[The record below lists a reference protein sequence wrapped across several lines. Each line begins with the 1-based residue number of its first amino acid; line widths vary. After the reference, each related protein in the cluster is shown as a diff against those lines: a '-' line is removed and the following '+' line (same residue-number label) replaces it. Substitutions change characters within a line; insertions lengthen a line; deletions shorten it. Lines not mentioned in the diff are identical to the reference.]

1 VVARFL
7 LVTAA
12 ASFLAGCGGPASGSA
27 GLAGT
32 VLVSP
37 ASPVCRTGSS
47 CTRPARGL
55 TLLFIRGGH
64 ADTTRTDAKGRYSIA
79 LSPGGYRV
87 RVPGARLRASLKP
100 RTATVRS
107 GSFGKLD
114 FRYDPGI
121 R

>member
-1 VVARFL
+1 ML
-7 LVTAA
+7 LATAA
-12 ASFLAGCGGPASGSA
+12 STFLAGCGGPASGDA

-37 ASPVCRTGSS
+37 ASPVCRTDNS

-55 TLLFIRGGH
+55 TLMFVRGGRSYE
-64 ADTTRTDAKGRYSIA
+64 TKTDGKGHYSIA
-79 LSPGGYRV
+79 LSPGAYRV
-87 RVPGARLRASLKP
+87 QVPGARLRTSLTP
-100 RTATVRS
+100 RKARVKS
-107 GSFGKLD
+107 GGFGKLD

>member
-1 VVARFL
+1 VAARVL
-7 LVTAA
+7 IVSAV
-12 ASFLAGCGGPASGSA
+12 SFLAGCGGAASGGT

-32 VLVSP
+32 VLVYP
-37 ASPVCRTGSS
+37 ASPVCRIGNS

-55 TLLFIRGGH
+55 TLAFVRGGH
-64 ADTTRTDAKGRYSIA
+64 TEQAKTDAKGHYSIA
-79 LSPGGYRV
+79 LSPGSYRV

-100 RTATVRS
+100 RTAMVRS
-107 GSFGKLD
+107 GRFGNLD